1 MGPDEIKHLG
11 QKKKNQKTALLS
23 LSQKANKKRKC
34 KEVSVY
40 LKKAELLK
48 KNFKLEETQVQKLPC
63 VS

>member
-1 MGPDEIKHLG
+1 M
-11 QKKKNQKTALLS
+11 LS

-48 KNFKLEETQVQKLPC
+48 KNFKLEETQVQKLPY